1 MKYWCLL
8 FLLFLGCCPC
18 RKAGQSTQIVD
29 RDQQRDSVYVS
40 ARDTVRIVVWDSM
53 TRRPLPTERE
63 RNRTRT
69 SHSHL
74 VNSYCESEARVDT
87 AGVLSHT
94 LCTRDSA
101 LLPMRVVYRDRTH
114 TDTVY
119 LDRWRDRDR
128 TQTVDRV
135 VERQYVS
142 WWQRV
147 QIAGFWVL
155 LAALAW
161 RNRRRLIGAFGRFCG
176 Q

>member
-53 TRRPLPTERE
+53 TRRPLPTERSETE
-63 RNRTRT
+63 RVQAIAT
-69 SHSHL
+69 SSTATA
-74 VNSYCESEARVDT
+74 SRRRVDT

-135 VERQYVS
+135 VERRYVS